1 MSISFYDYMIDEYY
15 DEDSEF
21 GDLVSDMQFDEYF
34 DESETDAE
42 KLLQYFQ
49 SRTKNYYVMNV
60 VEKSLEAYSKGI
72 YI

>member
-34 DESETDAE
+34 DESETDTE